1 MARKKLGKK
10 APSKTSNKSGVK
22 TSSKAQHP
30 PLQILQQKLKNEE
43 FEVSYIAAG
52 EEEEVLFDSLLI
64 LLDEATETEEDD
76 TDDDTAFAVQAFFV
90 EDMMK
95 ADDPDMPADEI
106 PNFATLQLMMDL
118 PVDWSNLTSDREAE
132 ALKLLNA
139 CSQKIPIGHF
149 NLDEDVVYFTY
160 ALLAE
165 SQRIP
170 GKVLFAALDLLGF
183 FIPPMCAVLEEFV
196 EEDLSLEDAIETLDR
211 YILEAD
217 EDEF

>member
-10 APSKTSNKSGVK
+10 TPSKTSNV
-22 TSSKAQHP
+22 SSKTQHP
-30 PLQILQQKLKNEE
+30 PLQMLQQKLKNEE

-64 LLDEATETEEDD
+64 VLDEATEEETEEE
-76 TDDDTAFAVQAFFV
+76 TLYAVQAFFV

-95 ADDPDMPADEI
+95 ADDPDIPASEVPD
-106 PNFATLQLMMDL
+106 FATLQLMMDL
-118 PVDWSNLTSDREAE
+118 PVDWTNLSSDRLED

-160 ALLAE
+160 ALLAD

-170 GKVLFAALDLLGF
+170 GKVIFAALDLLGF
-183 FIPPMCAVLEEFV
+183 FIPPMCSVLEEFV
-196 EEDLSLEDAIETLDR
+196 EEDITLEAALETLDR

-217 EDEF
+217 DEAF

>member
-10 APSKTSNKSGVK
+10 PQSKSNNKTGVK
-22 TSSKAQHP
+22 TNSKAQHP
-30 PLQILQQKLKNEE
+30 PLQILQQKLKTEE

-64 LLDEATETEEDD
+64 LLDEASEEETEDD
-76 TDDDTAFAVQAFFV
+76 NAFAVQAFFV

-95 ADDPDMPADEI
+95 ADDPDMPADET

-118 PVDWSNLTSDREAE
+118 PVDWSNLSSDREAE

-196 EEDLSLEDAIETLDR
+196 EEDLSLEEALETLDK